1 MAVNV
6 QVISSKYYKQWVNG
20 ADFSANTGDYTLNLA
35 GSVMQKIKLVQQISI
50 SWSTLYDAPNRD
62 SALSQFYFS
71 QPAATTL
78 KIERA
83 DGGSFINDGF
93 NVGDNVQAELS
104 TTSTTDIYDGGTIS
118 VLSATEMTII
128 NTDTTAIAS
137 GINRVNIYG
146 QTPLT
151 SLIYNYGL
159 IENNDNYNNLSKINS
174 ESQGWYSLD
183 EVGAAGMS
191 GRDTTMIEMAG
202 LGVSKAWQ
210 NGSCY
215 VGFVSET
222 DYQQTFEIEHEF
234 IIPYFSYGE
243 TDDIE
248 NNVLPDYLNNGNSL
262 KYVFEADFRT
272 VISNPNTS
280 KKAKVTNVLG
290 SVGWYDENFNGF
302 DSNYELISVDYEDS
316 NSNSADG
323 VLLSDTTQV
332 TVVIEKLVGNF
343 GTDEVGVYFSY
354 LPQLESEVKNTAT
367 EMETNFMY
375 DSIFAT
381 IGGGAQGGG
390 GILDDCLAVAVTNQL
405 TITFI
410 TTLDAAQQL
419 RLGGGGKYVLGF
431 EVGDSTKTAGNS
443 DAVILKSVNSFD
455 VSADIPDL
463 MTCDFEIY
471 PHTQMFV
478 DGGFTSGRAWN
489 EDGFAFSGAFDLDL
503 TKNARIDSMKGLLV
517 AYNSAANSY
526 FILDEYNYQLGN
538 NVANVV
544 GQDYQ
549 ILDMSATRNYPLIS
563 GSEKN
568 GVSVELD
575 LTSVVPPYDNA
586 TYEFT
591 FAQKIRWEDW
601 IKNFAANPLFWTAGG
616 VNNNLNYKASNFT
629 TFGYKIRF
637 LFQFNVYGTND
648 TLGVSGNTI
657 YNFFS
662 NDITVRDYD
671 VDGYTP
677 PRFTQ
682 TIETFTSD
690 GATNLGGAIQ
700 VGVDTLM
707 KITWTASSGSIVDI
721 SDWWG
726 IHRIEVTG
734 QTGQQIY
741 ELSSFETNETT
752 NNILKGET
760 TDYLDMAIVF
770 GELVTT
776 CLIDGSKIQ
785 SGIDYNLSGRIE
797 SPTSPKNRF
806 DIRVTDDG
814 SNRVDLN
821 GDVRVIYQ

>member
-1 MAVNV
+1 VAVNV
-6 QVISSKYYKQWVNG
+6 QVISSKFFKQWVNG
-20 ADFSANTGDYTLNLA
+20 LDYSANTSDFTLNLA

-62 SALSQFYFS
+62 SALSQFYMTK
-71 QPAATTL
+71 PAATTL

-93 NVGDNVQAELS
+93 NVGDLVQAELS
-104 TTSTTDIYDGGTIS
+104 TTSTTDIFDGGTIS
-118 VLSATEMTII
+118 ILSATEMTII
-128 NTDTTAIAS
+128 NTDTTAVAS

-151 SLIYNYGL
+151 SLVYNYGL
-159 IENNDNYNNLSKINS
+159 IENNDNYNDLSKINS

-202 LGVSKAWQ
+202 LGVSKAWE

-222 DYQQTFEIEHEF
+222 AYQQTFEIEHEF

-248 NNVLPDYLNNGNSL
+248 NNVLPDYLNGGNSL

-280 KKAKVTNVLG
+280 KKAKVTNILG
-290 SVGWYDENFNGF
+290 CVGWYDENFNGF
-302 DSNYELISVDYEDS
+302 DTNYKLNTINYTDIYTNSCDGILISE
-316 NSNSADG
+316 
-323 VLLSDTTQV
+323 Q
-332 TVVIEKLVGNF
+332 TVVTATVEKIVGNF
-343 GTDEVGVYFSY
+343 GTDNVGVYISY
-354 LPQLESEVKNTAT
+354 LPQLEDEVKNTAT

-375 DSIFAT
+375 DYILGV
-381 IGGGAQGGG
+381 IGGGYGGG
-390 GILDDCLAVAVTNQL
+390 TMLDNLACTASGNLL
-405 TITFI
+405 TIEFTVDLS
-410 TTLDAAQQL
+410 TAQQL
-419 RLGGGGKYVLGF
+419 RLANGGKYVFGF

-455 VSADIPDL
+455 ISADIPDL
-463 MTCDFEIY
+463 MICDFEIY
-471 PHTQMFV
+471 PHTQMFI

-489 EDGFAFSGAFDLDL
+489 EDGFAFKGTFDLDL
-503 TKNARIDSMKGLLV
+503 DKNARIDSMKGLLV
-517 AYNSAANSY
+517 AYNSTANSY
-526 FILDEYNYQLGN
+526 FILDEYNYQLGS

-549 ILDMSATRNYPLIS
+549 ILDMAATRNYPLIS

-575 LTSVVPPYDNA
+575 LTSIVPPYDNA
-586 TYEFT
+586 SYDFT

-601 IKNFAANPLFWTAGG
+601 IKNFAANPIFWTPSG
-616 VNNNLNYKASNFT
+616 VNNNLNYKTSNFT

-637 LFQFNVYGTND
+637 LFQFNVFGTND
-648 TLGVSGNTI
+648 LEVSGNTI

-662 NDITVRDYD
+662 NDITIRNYD

-682 TIETFTSD
+682 VIETFTAD
-690 GATNLGGAIQ
+690 GLVNLGGAVQ
-700 VGVDTLM
+700 SGVDTLM
-707 KITWTASSGSIVDI
+707 KITWTASSGSIVSI
-721 SDWWG
+721 TDWWA

-734 QTGQQIY
+734 QTGQQIH
-741 ELSSFETNETT
+741 ELSSFETNEIT
-752 NNILKGET
+752 NNLLKGKT
-760 TDYLDMAIVF
+760 TDYLDMNIVF
-770 GELVTT
+770 GKLVTT

-785 SGIDYNLSGRIE
+785 SGVDYNLSGRIE
-797 SPTSPKNRF
+797 SPTKPGGRF
-806 DIRVTDDG
+806 NVRVTDDG

-821 GDVRVIYQ
+821 GNVRVLLN